1 MPALDGI
8 PVPPHARR
16 RQSPTRA
23 LAPRVPDDRQSVRR
37 YPCVYQINRILFHVL
52 FFVDGRTDSVRS
64 YVLAGRAWKWY
75 GYGAPRRAGRGG
87 SGNG

>member
-16 RQSPTRA
+16 RQSPTCA
-23 LAPRVPDDRQSVRR
+23 LAPRVPDDRQGLRR
-37 YPCVYQINRILFHVL
+37 YPCVYQTNKFCFMF

-64 YVLAGRAWKWY
+64 YVLAWRAWKWY
-75 GYGAPRRAGRGG
+75 GYGAPWRARRGG